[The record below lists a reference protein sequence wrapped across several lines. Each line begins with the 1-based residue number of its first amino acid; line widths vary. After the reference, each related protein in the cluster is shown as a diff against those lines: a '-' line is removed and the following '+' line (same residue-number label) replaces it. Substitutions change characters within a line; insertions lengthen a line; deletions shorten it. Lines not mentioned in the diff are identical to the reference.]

1 MAPTR
6 YPRKSANAST
16 TCWTKPLMIDFWLA
30 AGLLLLV
37 ALSFLLI
44 PVLRGRRAQREEDRT
59 ALNVALYQERVA
71 ELQTQQA
78 EGVLDA
84 AQLDTGRAE
93 AARELLADTEGV
105 EAPRESRLG
114 KPLPLLA
121 AFLVPV
127 LGLGL
132 YLHFGASDKVEL
144 TREFAQPPVSLQ
156 DMTQR
161 LERAAAAQ
169 PDSAEGLYF
178 LGRAYMAQD
187 RSADAAKVF
196 ERAVALAGRQPELLG
211 QWAQAQYFA
220 DNKQWSPKV
229 QALTDEALKLDP
241 KEVTSLGLLGIAAFE
256 GQRYQEA
263 IDYWSRLLAQLPPED
278 NSRAALQGGIDRA
291 AQKLKESGG
300 TVAQAKQAATLKVRV
315 AVSAEVKA
323 KALPGD
329 SVFIFARAVSGPPAP
344 LAAKRVTVAELPIT
358 VELGDAD
365 AMMPQLKLSNFPEV
379 QLVARISRAGQP
391 TAGEW
396 IGRSQPLASSTTA
409 LQQLTIDSP
418 DKSFEETP

>member
-1 MAPTR
+1 
-6 YPRKSANAST
+6 
-16 TCWTKPLMIDFWLA
+16 MIDFWLA

-44 PVLRGRRAQREEDRT
+44 PVLRERRAQREEDRT

-71 ELQTQQA
+71 ELQSQQA

-84 AQLDTGRAE
+84 AQMDSGRAE

-105 EAPRESRLG
+105 AAPRVSKLG

-121 AFLVPV
+121 ALLVPV

-132 YLHFGASDKVEL
+132 YMHFGAADKVEL
-144 TREFAQPPVSLQ
+144 TREFAQAPQSMEE
-156 DMTQR
+156 MTQR
-161 LERAAAAQ
+161 LERAVAAQ

-178 LGRAYMAQD
+178 LGRTYMAQE
-187 RSADAAKVF
+187 RPADAAKMF
-196 ERAVALAGRQPELLG
+196 ERAANLAGRQPELLG

-220 DNKQWSPKV
+220 DGKKWSAKI
-229 QALTDEALKLDP
+229 QALTDEALKADP

-256 GQRYQEA
+256 GERYQQA
-263 IDYWSRLLAQLPPED
+263 IDYWNRLLAQLPPDD
-278 NSRAALQGGIDRA
+278 NSRAALQGGIKRA
-291 AQKLKESGG
+291 AERLEASGG
-300 TVAQAKQAATLKVRV
+300 KVAEAPVAAKAAVLKVSVNLASELRSKV
-315 AVSAEVKA
+315 Q
-323 KALPGD
+323 PGD
-329 SVFIFARAVSGPPAP
+329 SVFIFARATSGPPAP
-344 LAAKRVTVAELPIT
+344 LAAKRLTVADLPVT

-396 IGRSQPLASSTTA
+396 VGRSGPLASSTTA
-409 LQQLTIDSP
+409 LQKLTIDSP
-418 DKSFEETP
+418 DQ

>member
-1 MAPTR
+1 
-6 YPRKSANAST
+6 
-16 TCWTKPLMIDFWLA
+16 MIDFWLA

-71 ELQTQQA
+71 ELQTERE
-78 EGVLDA
+78 EGVLNA

-93 AARELLADTEGV
+93 AARELLADTEGADV
-105 EAPRESRLG
+105 PRESRLG

-121 AFLVPV
+121 AVLVPV
-127 LGLGL
+127 LGLAL
-132 YLHFGASDKVEL
+132 YLHFGAADKVEL
-144 TREFAQPPVSLQ
+144 TREFAQAPQSMEE
-156 DMTQR
+156 MTQR
-161 LERAAAAQ
+161 LERAVAAQ

-178 LGRAYMAQD
+178 LGRTYMAQD
-187 RSADAAKVF
+187 RPADAAKIF
-196 ERAVALAGRQPELLG
+196 ERTVAVAGRQPELLG

-220 DNKQWSPKV
+220 DGKKWSDKV

-256 GQRYQEA
+256 GERYQEA
-263 IDYWSRLLAQLPPED
+263 IDYWGRLLAQLPEGD
-278 NSRAALQGGIDRA
+278 KSREALQGGITRA
-291 AQKLKESGG
+291 TEKLQASGG
-300 TVAQAKQAATLKVRV
+300 NVAQAPAVKTGALLKVRV
-315 AVSAEVKA
+315 DLAPALKA
-323 KALPGD
+323 KVQPSD

-344 LAAKRVTVAELPIT
+344 LAAKRLTVADLPVT

-379 QLVARISRAGQP
+379 QLMARISRAGQP

-396 IGRSQPLASSTTA
+396 VGRSQPLASSTTA
-409 LQQLTIDSP
+409 QQQLTIDSP
-418 DKSFEETP
+418 DK

>member
-1 MAPTR
+1 
-6 YPRKSANAST
+6 
-16 TCWTKPLMIDFWLA
+16 MIDFWLA

-44 PVLRGRRAQREEDRT
+44 PVLRERRAQREEDRT

-71 ELQTQQA
+71 ELQSQQA

-84 AQLDTGRAE
+84 AQMDSGRAE

-105 EAPRESRLG
+105 AAPRVSRLG

-121 AFLVPV
+121 AVLVPV

-132 YLHFGASDKVEL
+132 YMHFGAADKVEL
-144 TREFAQPPVSLQ
+144 TREFAQAPQSMEE
-156 DMTQR
+156 MTQR
-161 LERAAAAQ
+161 LERAVAAQ

-178 LGRAYMAQD
+178 LGRTYMAQE
-187 RSADAAKVF
+187 RPADAAKMF
-196 ERAVALAGRQPELLG
+196 ERAANLAGRQPELLG

-220 DNKQWSPKV
+220 DGKKWSAKI
-229 QALTDEALKLDP
+229 QALTDEALKADP

-256 GQRYQEA
+256 GERYQEA
-263 IDYWSRLLAQLPPED
+263 IDYWNRLLAQLPPED
-278 NSRAALQGGIDRA
+278 NSRAALQGGIKRA
-291 AQKLKESGG
+291 AERLEASGG
-300 TVAQAKQAATLKVRV
+300 KVAQAPVAAKAALLKVSVDLASELR
-315 AVSAEVKA
+315 SKVK
-323 KALPGD
+323 PGD
-329 SVFIFARAVSGPPAP
+329 SVFIFARATSGPPAP
-344 LAAKRVTVAELPIT
+344 LAAKRLTVADLPVT

-396 IGRSQPLASSTTA
+396 VGRSGPLASSTTA
-409 LQQLTIDSP
+409 LQKLTIDSP
-418 DKSFEETP
+418 DK

>member
-1 MAPTR
+1 
-6 YPRKSANAST
+6 
-16 TCWTKPLMIDFWLA
+16 MIDFWLA

-71 ELQTQQA
+71 ELQAQQA

-84 AQLDTGRAE
+84 AQMDSGRAE

-105 EAPRESRLG
+105 AAPRVSRLG

-121 AFLVPV
+121 AVLVPV

-132 YLHFGASDKVEL
+132 YLHFGAADKVEL
-144 TREFAQPPVSLQ
+144 TREFAQAPQSMEE
-156 DMTQR
+156 MTRR
-161 LERAAAAQ
+161 LERAVAAQ

-178 LGRAYMAQD
+178 LGRTYMAQD
-187 RSADAAKVF
+187 RPADAAKMF
-196 ERAVALAGRQPELLG
+196 ERAANLAGRQPELLG

-220 DNKQWSPKV
+220 DGKKWSDKI
-229 QALTDEALKLDP
+229 QALTDEALKADP

-256 GQRYQEA
+256 GERYQQA
-263 IDYWSRLLAQLPPED
+263 IDYWNRLLAQLPEGD
-278 NSRAALQGGIDRA
+278 NSRAALQGGIERA
-291 AQKLKESGG
+291 TERLQASGG
-300 TVAQAKQAATLKVRV
+300 KVAAAPAAKVAALLKVRV
-315 AVSAEVKA
+315 DLASELKGKVQ
-323 KALPGD
+323 PGD

-344 LAAKRVTVAELPIT
+344 LAAKRLTVADLPLT

-396 IGRSQPLASSTTA
+396 VGRSGPLASSTTA
-409 LQQLTIDSP
+409 PQTLTIDSP
-418 DKSFEETP
+418 DK

>member
-1 MAPTR
+1 
-6 YPRKSANAST
+6 
-16 TCWTKPLMIDFWLA
+16 MIDFWLA

-71 ELQTQQA
+71 ELQTQQE
-78 EGVLDA
+78 EGVLTSE
-84 AQLDTGRAE
+84 QMDTGRAE

-105 EAPRESRLG
+105 DTARVSRLG

-121 AFLVPV
+121 AILVPV

-144 TREFAQPPVSLQ
+144 TREFAQAPQSMEE
-156 DMTQR
+156 MTRR
-161 LERAAAAQ
+161 LERAVAAQ

-178 LGRAYMAQD
+178 LGRTYMAQN
-187 RSADAAKVF
+187 RPADAAKIF
-196 ERAVALAGRQPELLG
+196 ERTVALAGRQPELLG

-220 DNKQWSPKV
+220 DNKKWSDKV
-229 QALTDEALKLDP
+229 QALTDEALKADP

-256 GQRYQEA
+256 GERYQDA
-263 IDYWSRLLAQLPPED
+263 IDYWNRLLVQLPPDD
-278 NSRAALQGGIDRA
+278 NSRTALQGGIDRA
-291 AQKLKESGG
+291 SEKLQASGG
-300 TVAQAKQAATLKVRV
+300 KVVQAPAVAAKTAALLKVRV
-315 AVSAEVKA
+315 DLAPDLKA
-323 KALPGD
+323 KVQPGD
-329 SVFIFARAVSGPPAP
+329 SVFIFARATSGPPAP
-344 LAAKRVTVAELPIT
+344 LAAKRLTVADLPAT
-358 VELGDAD
+358 VELGDSD

-409 LQQLTIDSP
+409 QQQLTIDSP
-418 DKSFEETP
+418 DK

>member
-1 MAPTR
+1 
-6 YPRKSANAST
+6 
-16 TCWTKPLMIDFWLA
+16 MIDFWLA

-44 PVLRGRRAQREEDRT
+44 PVLRGRRAQLEEDRT

-71 ELQTQQA
+71 ELQTERE
-78 EGVLDA
+78 EGVLNA

-93 AARELLADTEGV
+93 AARELLADTEGAD
-105 EAPRESRLG
+105 APRESRLG

-121 AFLVPV
+121 AVLVPV
-127 LGLGL
+127 LGLAL

-144 TREFAQPPVSLQ
+144 TREFAQAPQSMEE
-156 DMTQR
+156 MTLR
-161 LERAAAAQ
+161 LERAVAAQ
-169 PDSAEGLYF
+169 PDNAEGLYF
-178 LGRAYMAQD
+178 LGRTYMAQD
-187 RSADAAKVF
+187 RPADAAKLF
-196 ERAVALAGRQPELLG
+196 ERTVAVAGRQPELLG

-220 DNKQWSPKV
+220 DGKKWSDKV

-256 GQRYQEA
+256 GERYQDA
-263 IDYWSRLLAQLPPED
+263 IDYWGRLLAQLPEGD
-278 NSRAALQGGIDRA
+278 KSREALQGGITRA
-291 AQKLKESGG
+291 TEKLQASGG
-300 TVAQAKQAATLKVRV
+300 KVAQAPIVKAGALLKVRV
-315 AVSAEVKA
+315 DLAPALKA
-323 KALPGD
+323 KVQPGD

-344 LAAKRVTVAELPIT
+344 LAAKRLTVADLPVT

-409 LQQLTIDSP
+409 QQQLTIDSP
-418 DKSFEETP
+418 DK

>member
-1 MAPTR
+1 
-6 YPRKSANAST
+6 
-16 TCWTKPLMIDFWLA
+16 MIDFWLA

-144 TREFAQPPVSLQ
+144 TREFSQPPVSLQ

-220 DNKQWSPKV
+220 DNKQWSPKI

-256 GQRYQEA
+256 GERYQDA
-263 IDYWSRLLAQLPPED
+263 IDYWGRLLAQLPPED
-278 NSRAALQGGIDRA
+278 NSRVALQGGIDRA
-291 AQKLKESGG
+291 TQKLKESGG
-300 TVAQAKQAATLKVRV
+300 TVAQAPKAATLKVRV
-315 AVSAEVKA
+315 DVSADVKA

-409 LQQLTIDSP
+409 LQQLTIDTP
-418 DKSFEETP
+418 DQ

>member
-1 MAPTR
+1 
-6 YPRKSANAST
+6 
-16 TCWTKPLMIDFWLA
+16 MIDFWLA

-44 PVLRGRRAQREEDRT
+44 PVLRERRAQREEDRT

-71 ELQTQQA
+71 ELQSQQA

-84 AQLDTGRAE
+84 AQMDSGRAE

-105 EAPRESRLG
+105 AAPRVSKLG

-121 AFLVPV
+121 AVLVPV

-132 YLHFGASDKVEL
+132 YMHFGAADKVEL
-144 TREFAQPPVSLQ
+144 TREFAQAPQSMEE
-156 DMTQR
+156 MTQR
-161 LERAAAAQ
+161 LERAVAAQ

-178 LGRAYMAQD
+178 LGRTYMAQE
-187 RSADAAKVF
+187 RPADAAKMF
-196 ERAVALAGRQPELLG
+196 ERAANLAGRQPELLG

-220 DNKQWSPKV
+220 DGKKWSAKI
-229 QALTDEALKLDP
+229 QTLTDEALKADP

-256 GQRYQEA
+256 GERYQQA
-263 IDYWSRLLAQLPPED
+263 IDYWNRLLAQLPPD
-278 NSRAALQGGIDRA
+278 DKSRDALQGGIKRA
-291 AQKLKESGG
+291 AERLEASGG
-300 TVAQAKQAATLKVRV
+300 KVAEAPV
-315 AVSAEVKA
+315 AA
-323 KALPGD
+323 KAALLRVSVDLASELKGKVQPGD
-329 SVFIFARAVSGPPAP
+329 SVFIFARATSGPPAP
-344 LAAKRVTVAELPIT
+344 LAAKRLTVADLPVT

-379 QLVARISRAGQP
+379 QLVARVSRAGQP

-396 IGRSQPLASSTTA
+396 VGRSGPLASSTTA
-409 LQQLTIDSP
+409 PQKLTIDSP
-418 DKSFEETP
+418 DQ

>member
-1 MAPTR
+1 
-6 YPRKSANAST
+6 
-16 TCWTKPLMIDFWLA
+16 MIDFWLA

-71 ELQTQQA
+71 ELQAQQA

-84 AQLDTGRAE
+84 AQMDSGRAE

-105 EAPRESRLG
+105 AAPRVSKLG

-121 AFLVPV
+121 AVLVPV

-132 YLHFGASDKVEL
+132 YLHFGAADKVEL
-144 TREFAQPPVSLQ
+144 TREFAQAPQSMEE
-156 DMTQR
+156 MTQR
-161 LERAAAAQ
+161 LERAVAAQ

-178 LGRAYMAQD
+178 LGRTYMAQD
-187 RSADAAKVF
+187 RPADAAKMF
-196 ERAVALAGRQPELLG
+196 ERAANLAGRQPELLG

-220 DNKQWSPKV
+220 DGKKWSDKI
-229 QALTDEALKLDP
+229 QALTDEALKADP

-256 GQRYQEA
+256 GERYQQA
-263 IDYWSRLLAQLPPED
+263 IDYWNRLLAQLPEGD
-278 NSRAALQGGIDRA
+278 NSRAALQGGIERA
-291 AQKLKESGG
+291 TERLQASGG
-300 TVAQAKQAATLKVRV
+300 KVAAAPAAKVAALLKVRV
-315 AVSAEVKA
+315 DLASELKGKVQ
-323 KALPGD
+323 PGD

-344 LAAKRVTVAELPIT
+344 LAAKRLTVADLPVT

-396 IGRSQPLASSTTA
+396 VGRSGPLASSTTA
-409 LQQLTIDSP
+409 PQTLTIDSP
-418 DKSFEETP
+418 DQ

>member
-1 MAPTR
+1 
-6 YPRKSANAST
+6 
-16 TCWTKPLMIDFWLA
+16 MIDFWLA
-30 AGLLLLV
+30 AGLLLLI

-71 ELQTQQA
+71 ELQVQQD
-78 EGVLDA
+78 EGVLNA

-105 EAPRESRLG
+105 EKPRESRLG
-114 KPLPLLA
+114 KPLPFLA

-127 LGLGL
+127 LGVAL
-132 YLHFGASDKVEL
+132 YLHYGASDKVEL
-144 TREFAQPPVSLQ
+144 TREFSQPPVSME
-156 DMTQR
+156 DMTHR

-169 PDSAEGLYF
+169 PDSPEGLYF

-196 ERAVALAGRQPELLG
+196 ERTVALAGRQPELLG

-229 QALTDEALKLDP
+229 QALTDEALQLDP

-263 IDYWSRLLAQLPPED
+263 IDYWNRLLAQLPPED

-291 AQKLKESGG
+291 AEKLKESGV
-300 TVAQAKQAATLKVRV
+300 TVAPQKNAMKVRV
-315 AVSAEVKA
+315 DLSADVKA
-323 KALPGD
+323 KALPTD

-379 QLVARISRAGQP
+379 QLVARISRAGVP

-418 DKSFEETP
+418 DK